1 MIWQD
6 TLSFAYYHEG
16 VWIVYKAVGADG
28 HERLYPWFPQQDTV
42 LVVNR
47 SILLPL
53 MAFQD
58 CDWSVSAQ
66 LKLLLSNKTYL
77 NGLHV
82 FVCSFTLDRGTG
94 LMSYTAAQH
103 RRAFKVLCFTFWF
116 P

>member
-6 TLSFAYYHEG
+6 TLSFFAYYHEG
-16 VWIVYKAVGADG
+16 VWIVCKAVGADG

-47 SILLPL
+47 SILLLL

-58 CDWSVSAQ
+58 CYWSVSAQ

-77 NGLHV
+77 NGLHF
-82 FVCSFTLDRGTG
+82 FVNLNLTE
-94 LMSYTAAQH
+94 AQN
-103 RRAFKVLCFTFWF
+103 L
-116 P
+116 